1 LKKPKNIEKAKI
13 QLIAFKVIINCHFR
27 SIPPQFA
34 MRFKLQSLSP
44 PLQIILASLFF
55 AAPVLAQTDTKAPT
69 EKHQLGQPMPHEGPE
84 PTPDSV
90 ATENW
95 NFFGQYTNVTQ
106 WNRRFRS
113 PRPVLEDTKTFLPSA
128 QRETT
133 NDATLFI
140 GLRLAPHTEFY
151 INPEIDQG
159 FGLSNAMGIAG
170 YTSGTAYKLGQAKP
184 YAKLQ
189 RAFVRHTI
197 NLGGEMQ
204 ALDSDANQLAGKRTA
219 DNVVI
224 TVGKFS
230 VVDIF
235 DNNRYA
241 HDPRGDFLNW
251 SILDSGAFDYA
262 ADAWGFTFGA
272 AVEWNQGDWTLRNGL
287 FNLSTVPGGTEYGID
302 FKQFELVTE
311 VEHRHRIA
319 ERSGALK
326 LLAFVNRGYMASYTD
341 AVQWG
346 IRNAQAPDV
355 EAVRKRSSQPGVAFI
370 AEQEL
375 TPTLGMF
382 VRASANGGK
391 KETFDFTEI
400 TRSWVL
406 GLSQNGAP
414 WGRAQDTVGLAVVRN
429 HLSKEGQSYFDRGG
443 LGILIGEGYMP
454 YAPEGIMEAY
464 YQWQLN
470 KWLSVALNYQ
480 RVSNPGYNRERG
492 PVHVGGLRVHAE
504 F

>member
-1 LKKPKNIEKAKI
+1 
-13 QLIAFKVIINCHFR
+13 
-27 SIPPQFA
+27 
-34 MRFKLQSLSP
+34 MRLQTSSLLSFM
-44 PLQIILASLFF
+44 QVVLAS
-55 AAPVLAQTDTKAPT
+55 ATCVASVLAHADEKVPV
-69 EKHQLGQPMPHEGPE
+69 EKHQLGHPLPHEGPE
-84 PTPDSV
+84 PTPDNV

-113 PRPVLEDTKTFLPSA
+113 PRPVIEDTKTFLPTP
-128 QRETT
+128 QREST
-133 NDATLFI
+133 NDATFFI
-140 GLRLAPHTEFY
+140 GLRLAPQTEFY

-189 RAFVRHTI
+189 RAFVRHTV

-204 ALDSDANQLAGKRTA
+204 ALDSEANQLSGKRTA

-251 SILDSGAFDYA
+251 SVLDSGAFDYA

-272 AVEWNQGDWTLRNGL
+272 AVEWNQGDWSWRNGI
-287 FNLSTVPGGTEYGID
+287 FNLSTVPGSTKFGFN

-311 VEHRHRIA
+311 VERRHQIA
-319 ERSGALK
+319 ERAGAVK
-326 LLAFVNRGYMASYTD
+326 LLAFVNRGYMASYAD

-346 IRNAQAPDV
+346 VQNGQAPDV
-355 EAVRKRSSQPGVAFI
+355 EAVRKRASQPGAALIV
-370 AEQEL
+370 EQEL

-400 TRSWVL
+400 TRSLVV

-414 WGRAQDTVGLAVVRN
+414 WGRAQDTVGVAVVRN
-429 HLSKEGQSYFDRGG
+429 HLSKDGQAYFDRGG
-443 LGILIGEGYMP
+443 IGVLIGEGYMP
-454 YAPEGIMEAY
+454 YAPEGIVEAY

-480 RVSNPGYNRERG
+480 HVNNPGYNHERG

>member
-1 LKKPKNIEKAKI
+1 MRLK
-13 QLIAFKVIINCHFR
+13 
-27 SIPPQFA
+27 PPSF
-34 MRFKLQSLSP
+34 FPL
-44 PLQIILASLFF
+44 LQIVLAS
-55 AAPVLAQTDTKAPT
+55 AACAAATLAHADDKVPV
-69 EKHQLGQPMPHEGPE
+69 ERHQLGHPLPHEGPE
-84 PTPDSV
+84 PTPETV
-90 ATENW
+90 TTENW

-113 PRPVLEDTKTFLPSA
+113 PRPVIEDTKTFLPTP

-133 NDATLFI
+133 NDATFFI
-140 GLRLAPHTEFY
+140 GVRLAPQTELY
-151 INPEIDQG
+151 VNPEIDQG

-189 RAFVRHTI
+189 RAFVRHTV
-197 NLGGEMQ
+197 NLGGEVQ
-204 ALDSDANQLAGKRTA
+204 ALDSEANQLSGKRTT
-219 DNVVI
+219 DNLVF

-235 DNNRYA
+235 DNNRFA

-251 SILDSGAFDYA
+251 SVLDSGAFDYA

-272 AVEWNQGDWTLRNGL
+272 AVEWNQGDWTWRNGV
-287 FNLSTVPGGTEYGID
+287 FNLSTVPGSTKFGFN

-311 VEHRHRIA
+311 VERRHQLG
-319 ERSGALK
+319 ERAGAVK
-326 LLAFVNRGYMASYTD
+326 LLAFVNRGYMASYAD

-346 IRNAQAPDV
+346 IQNAQTPDV
-355 EAVRKRSSQPGVAFI
+355 EAVRKRASQPGAALIV
-370 AEQEL
+370 EQEL

-400 TRSWVL
+400 TRSLVL
-406 GLSQNGAP
+406 GLSQNGAL

-429 HLSKEGQSYFDRGG
+429 HLSKDGQAYFDRGG
-443 LGILIGEGYMP
+443 LGVLIGEGYMP
-454 YAPEGIMEAY
+454 YKSEGIVETY

-470 KWLSVALNYQ
+470 KWMSVALNYQ
-480 RVSNPGYNRERG
+480 RVANPGYNRERG

>member
-1 LKKPKNIEKAKI
+1 MWVFQQMSQHLSRFLP
-13 QLIAFKVIINCHFR
+13 HF
-27 SIPPQFA
+27 SCLLLA
-34 MRFKLQSLSP
+34 ALANL
-44 PLQIILASLFF
+44 PLGA
-55 AAPVLAQTDTKAPT
+55 LAQEKLPP
-69 EKHQLGQPMPHEGPE
+69 EKHQLGHPLPHEGPE
-84 PTPDSV
+84 PTVDNV
-90 ATENW
+90 QTENW
-95 NFFGQYTNVTQ
+95 NVYGQYTNVTQ

-113 PRPVLEDTKTFLPSA
+113 PRPVMEDMKTFLPTP
-128 QRETT
+128 QREST

-140 GLRLAPHTEFY
+140 GVRLAPNTELY

-189 RAFVRHTI
+189 RAFVRHTV

-204 ALDSDANQLAGKRTA
+204 ALDSEANQLAGKRSA
-219 DNVVI
+219 DNVII

-251 SILDSGAFDYA
+251 SVLDSGAFDYA

-272 AVEWNQGDWTLRNGL
+272 AVEWNQGNWTWRNGL
-287 FNLSTVPGGTEYGID
+287 FNLSTEPGSTKFGYN

-311 VEHRHRIA
+311 LERRHQFADRLG
-319 ERSGALK
+319 SVK
-326 LLAFVNRGYMASYTD
+326 LLAFVNRGYMGSYAD
-341 AVQWG
+341 AVAWG
-346 IRNAQAPDV
+346 LQNNQAPDV
-355 EAVRKRSSQPGVAFI
+355 AAVRKRASHPGVALVI
-370 AEQEL
+370 EQEL

-391 KETFDFTEI
+391 KEIFDFTEI
-400 TRSWVL
+400 TKSLVL
-406 GLSQNGAP
+406 GLSKNGAD
-414 WGRAQDTVGLAVVRN
+414 WGRAQDTVGAAVVRN
-429 HLSKEGQSYFDRGG
+429 QLSKDGQSYFDKGG

-454 YAPEGIMEAY
+454 YAPEGILETY
-464 YQWQLN
+464 YQWQVS
-470 KWLSVALNYQ
+470 KSLSLAINYQ
-480 RVSNPGYNRERG
+480 RISSPGYNKERG
-492 PVHVGGLRVHAE
+492 PVSVGGVRLHAE

>member
-1 LKKPKNIEKAKI
+1 
-13 QLIAFKVIINCHFR
+13 
-27 SIPPQFA
+27 
-34 MRFKLQSLSP
+34 MRFTSWTSLLSVPLSLGALVCGMVPAAWAEDKQP
-44 PLQIILASLFF
+44 P
-55 AAPVLAQTDTKAPT
+55 
-69 EKHQLGQPMPHEGPE
+69 EHHQLGHPLPHEGPE
-84 PTPDSV
+84 PTV
-90 ATENW
+90 ENVRTEDW
-95 NFFGQYTNVTQ
+95 NVFGQYTNVTQ

-113 PRPVLEDTKTFLPSA
+113 PRPVIEDTKTFLPVS
-128 QRETT
+128 QREST

-140 GLRLAPHTEFY
+140 GVRLAPNTELY
-151 INPEIDQG
+151 LNPEIDQG

-184 YAKLQ
+184 YAMLQ

-197 NLGGEMQ
+197 NLGGEWQ
-204 ALDSDANQLAGKRTA
+204 ALDSEANQLSGKRTA
-219 DNVVI
+219 DNVII
-224 TVGKFS
+224 TAGKFS

-251 SILDSGAFDYA
+251 SVLDSGAFDYA

-272 AVEWNQGDWTLRNGL
+272 AVEWNQGNWTWRNGI
-287 FNLSTVPGGTEYGID
+287 FNMSTVPGSTRFGFN

-311 VEHRHRIA
+311 VERRHQIGDRL
-319 ERSGALK
+319 GAVK
-326 LLAFVNRGYMASYTD
+326 LLAFVNRGYMASYAD

-346 IRNAQAPDV
+346 VQNGQTPDV
-355 EAVRKRSSQPGVAFI
+355 EAVRKRASMPGAALIV
-370 AEQEL
+370 EQEL

-382 VRASANGGK
+382 VRASANSGK

-400 TRSWVL
+400 TRSLVV
-406 GLSQNGAP
+406 GLSQNGAD

-429 HLSKEGQSYFDRGG
+429 HLSNDGQRYFDAGG

-454 YAPEGIMEAY
+454 YRPEGIVETY
-464 YQWQLN
+464 YQWQVN
-470 KWLSVALNYQ
+470 KWMTVALNYQ

-492 PVHVGGLRVHAE
+492 PVNVTGLRLHAE